1 MLRSLIN
8 LNKFKIII
16 KADITNKKLRIAM
29 LDHESIYINQPA

>member
-16 KADITNKKLRIAM
+16 KSDINNKKLQIAM
-29 LDHESIYINQPA
+29 PDHEFI